1 MNVKLQQHQAAPK
14 KLNIDKYSNW
24 IMVFPQEINLSYPYS
39 AVLSERRKKIGS
51 KKIDTS
57 PVVCDL
63 PNKSGSHVAFA
74 CIKGELSSFELLT
87 LARKLVAEHDA
98 YQSRE
103 IAICVSGFDE
113 TQTEKITEAMIAAS
127 LSASAEMPNFKSK
140 EKKSANLF
148 RIHVF
153 GIKKSHGF
161 RRTFAEAEGNAL
173 ARSLSML
180 PSNKLTPSLYLKQV
194 RQLAK
199 ENKWQLDF
207 YDTRILQKKKA
218 GAFLAVSQGSP
229 TADAGIVRLQYKP
242 GANSRKG
249 KLTLVGKGI
258 CYDTGGTNLKPAN
271 YMFGMHED
279 IQGFDYD
286 SNRK

>member
-14 KLNIDKYSNW
+14 KPNIDKYSNW

-63 PNKSGSHVAFA
+63 PNKSGTHVAFA

-140 EKKSANLF
+140 ENL
-148 RIHVF
+148 
-153 GIKKSHGF
+153 
-161 RRTFAEAEGNAL
+161 T
-173 ARSLSML
+173 
-180 PSNKLTPSLYLKQV
+180 
-194 RQLAK
+194 
-199 ENKWQLDF
+199 
-207 YDTRILQKKKA
+207 
-218 GAFLAVSQGSP
+218 
-229 TADAGIVRLQYKP
+229 
-242 GANSRKG
+242 
-249 KLTLVGKGI
+249 
-258 CYDTGGTNLKPAN
+258 
-271 YMFGMHED
+271 
-279 IQGFDYD
+279 
-286 SNRK
+286 